1 MANQCKQSNRLIDI
15 PEVSYKIA
23 LKKTKIYELIKN
35 GELHPI
41 KLGSKTVF
49 SEEEIQNWIAARV
62 AEHCK

>member
-1 MANQCKQSNRLIDI
+1 MVNESKQSNRLIDI

-41 KLGSKTVF
+41 KIGSKTVF
-49 SEEEIQNWIAARV
+49 SEKEIQNWIAARV